1 MSNVVVMGE
10 CMVEFSP
17 NGAGMLNQSFA
28 GDVYNTAVYLKRLTL
43 NATKVSILTA
53 VGNDEISEKM
63 LTSFSAENIDT
74 SMVLI
79 SDKATVGAYLIET
92 DELGERS
99 FVYWRDSSAAKSIMQ
114 NTQLSVDLFCQNKT
128 SIFYFSGISIAILNK
143 EDREKFWQ
151 MITGLKAQGIQIV
164 FDSNYRSRLW
174 DDEQDAVEQFNL
186 AFQVSDIVFAGV
198 EDFFLL
204 YQIGSFNAVAELLKN
219 YDINEVVIKNG
230 SERVISIDNGKE
242 NFSPVVPVDNIVDST
257 SAGDSFN
264 GAYLAAKIKGQ
275 GVLEAVK
282 FASEVAALVIQH
294 SGAIIDKNV
303 FDELVKTND

>member
-242 NFSPVVPVDNIVDST
+242 NFSPVVPADNIVDST

>member
-28 GDVYNTAVYLKRLTL
+28 GDVYNTAVYLKRLTVK
-43 NATKVSILTA
+43 ATKVSILTA

-63 LTSFSAENIDT
+63 LTSFSAENIDS
-74 SMVLI
+74 SMI
-79 SDKATVGAYLIET
+79 FINNKATVGAYLIET

-114 NTQLSVDLFCQNKT
+114 NTRLNVDLFCQSKT

-204 YQIGSFNAVAELLKN
+204 YQIGSFNAVSEFLKN

-230 SERVISIDNGKE
+230 SEGVISIDNGKE
-242 NFSPVVPVDNIVDST
+242 SYSPVVPVDNIVDST

-264 GAYLAAKIKGQ
+264 GAYLAARIKGQ

-294 SGAIIDKNV
+294 SGAIIDKKV

>member
-28 GDVYNTAVYLKRLTL
+28 GDVYNTAVYLNRLT
-43 NATKVSILTA
+43 AETTSVSILTA
-53 VGNDEISEKM
+53 VGDDDISEKM
-63 LTSFSAENIDT
+63 LTAFETEGIDK
-74 SMVLI
+74 SIVFK
-79 SDKATVGAYLIET
+79 DNKATVGAYLIET

>member
-230 SERVISIDNGKE
+230 SEGVISIDNGKE